1 MNESQNIEYKESWR
15 DEYLKWICGFANAQG
30 GRIFI
35 GINDRQQV
43 IGVPDSKKLLEDIP
57 NKIVNYLG
65 IVADVNLLQ
74 SDEGKDYIEIVVE
87 PSNIPIAY
95 HGQYHY
101 RSGSTKQ
108 ELKGA
113 ALQQFILKKMGI
125 SWDDIVQPSATLDAI
140 DPAAVDYLQRSAI
153 SHGRMMASDYSSDV
167 KTVLEN
173 LDLIDE
179 EGHLRNAAILLFGKR
194 PSRYFTLCDFRIGR
208 FIKDETDLIFQDV
221 IEGDIIRMA
230 DKVISIL
237 RSKYLTTPIHY
248 EGLERFEPL
257 EIPEKA
263 LREAIFNAIIHKDYS
278 GVHIQMK
285 VYNDHIELW
294 NQGSLPAGWTVE
306 KMLAPHSSQPRNK
319 HIAAAFYKAG
329 FIESWGRGISKIIE
343 GFVSA
348 GLPAPTFEEH
358 CGGLLLTIPRRIAGG
373 KADEGIN
380 EGVNEGINEGAN
392 VKIKLS
398 EKEKAILRKL
408 RENPY
413 ITHIQI
419 ASQLSVSA
427 ATVNRAI
434 NRLQNEGLVVRKG
447 SKKSGYW
454 LVQ

>member
-1 MNESQNIEYKESWR
+1 MSESQNIEYKESWR

-35 GINDRQQV
+35 GINDRQQI

-74 SDEGKDYIEIVVE
+74 SDKGKDYIEIIVE

-125 SWDDIVQPSATLDAI
+125 SWDDIVQPTATLDAI

-230 DKVISIL
+230 DKVISVL

-248 EGLERFEPL
+248 EGMGRFEPL

-263 LREAIFNAIIHKDYS
+263 MPLYIRTIVVYIF
-278 GVHIQMK
+278 
-285 VYNDHIELW
+285 
-294 NQGSLPAGWTVE
+294 
-306 KMLAPHSSQPRNK
+306 R
-319 HIAAAFYKAG
+319 
-329 FIESWGRGISKIIE
+329 
-343 GFVSA
+343 
-348 GLPAPTFEEH
+348 
-358 CGGLLLTIPRRIAGG
+358 
-373 KADEGIN
+373 
-380 EGVNEGINEGAN
+380 
-392 VKIKLS
+392 
-398 EKEKAILRKL
+398 
-408 RENPY
+408 
-413 ITHIQI
+413 
-419 ASQLSVSA
+419 
-427 ATVNRAI
+427 
-434 NRLQNEGLVVRKG
+434 
-447 SKKSGYW
+447 
-454 LVQ
+454 

>member
-1 MNESQNIEYKESWR
+1 M
-15 DEYLKWICGFANAQG
+15 
-30 GRIFI
+30 
-35 GINDRQQV
+35 
-43 IGVPDSKKLLEDIP
+43 
-57 NKIVNYLG
+57 
-65 IVADVNLLQ
+65 
-74 SDEGKDYIEIVVE
+74 
-87 PSNIPIAY
+87 
-95 HGQYHY
+95 
-101 RSGSTKQ
+101 
-108 ELKGA
+108 
-113 ALQQFILKKMGI
+113 QQFILKKMGI

-153 SHGRMMASDYSSDV
+153 SHGRMMQSDYSSDV

-248 EGLERFEPL
+248 EGLGRFEPL

-285 VYNDHIELW
+285 VYNDRIELW

-358 CGGLLLTIPRRIAGG
+358 CGGLLVTIPRRMAGDTLNDKINANDTLNG
-373 KADEGIN
+373 KIN
-380 EGVNEGINEGAN
+380 DILNGKIN
-392 VKIKLS
+392 LS
-398 EKEKAILRKL
+398 EKEKAILRVIS
-408 RENPY
+408 ENPS
-413 ITHIQI
+413 ITYPEI
-419 ASQLSVSA
+419 AAQLSISIR
-427 ATVNRAI
+427 TISRAI
-434 NRLQNEGLVVRKG
+434 NKLQNEGLIVREG

-454 LVQ
+454 E